1 MYSPVCYRA
10 DGDDPDSDDCRERD
24 PRPIARICP
33 SVGEVSCTSAAS
45 PNNSGK
51 TTIPYTT
58 VARRSEVATPVRYYF
73 TETLVASSDIPPALE
88 AAGKIPVG
96 GSAVRVLP

>member
-1 MYSPVCYRA
+1 VTTPIPTTVGSVT
-10 DGDDPDSDDCRERD
+10 
-24 PRPIARICP
+24 PRSIARICP

-73 TETLVASSDIPPALE
+73 TETLVVSSDISLGLE
-88 AAGKIPVG
+88 VGRKIPVG

>member
-1 MYSPVCYRA
+1 MPTIV
-10 DGDDPDSDDCRERD
+10 GMVI
-24 PRPIARICP
+24 PRLTARIWA
-33 SVGEVSCTSAAS
+33 SGGDVSCTSAAS

-73 TETLVASSDIPPALE
+73 TETLVVSSDISLGLE
-88 AAGKIPVG
+88 VGRKIPVG